1 MNSVI
6 FGKDSVFLH
15 ELSGKMKIYVF
26 LMRNSSWNNSTFVEN
41 FHSIGVEYRCG
52 IGSLYVCLW
61 LITKLLYNKNNTLS
75 GFGTAFALNKET
87 GLNLINK
94 QA

>member
-26 LMRNSSWNNSTFVEN
+26 LMRNSSWNNSTFVEIFYN
-41 FHSIGVEYRCG
+41 VSVEKQVEYYY
-52 IGSLYVCLW
+52 LYICSC
-61 LITKLLYNKNNTLS
+61 LITKLLYNKEYPLS
-75 GFGTAFALNKET
+75 CFGIAFALKWEI
-87 GLNLINK
+87 GLN
-94 QA
+94 

>member
-26 LMRNSSWNNSTFVEN
+26 LMRNSSWNNSTFVEIFYN
-41 FHSIGVEYRCG
+41 VSVESRTKG
-52 IGSLYVCLW
+52 ILYYIIV
-61 LITKLLYNKNNTLS
+61 
-75 GFGTAFALNKET
+75 
-87 GLNLINK
+87 
-94 QA
+94 

>member
-26 LMRNSSWNNSTFVEN
+26 LMRNSSWNNSTFVEIFYN
-41 FHSIGVEYRCG
+41 VSVEDECDG
-52 IGSLYVCLW
+52 DTLCVCL
-61 LITKLLYNKNNTLS
+61 
-75 GFGTAFALNKET
+75 
-87 GLNLINK
+87 
-94 QA
+94 

>member
-26 LMRNSSWNNSTFVEN
+26 LMRYSSWNNSTFVEIFYN
-41 FHSIGVEYRCG
+41 VRVESRWNITTY
-52 IGSLYVCLW
+52 IYVHV
-61 LITKLLYNKNNTLS
+61 
-75 GFGTAFALNKET
+75 
-87 GLNLINK
+87 
-94 QA
+94 

>member
-26 LMRNSSWNNSTFVEN
+26 LMRNSSWNNSTICGDFLQCEC
-41 FHSIGVEYRCG
+41 GKQVEYYY
-52 IGSLYVCLW
+52 LYICSC
-61 LITKLLYNKNNTLS
+61 LITKLLYNKEYPLS
-75 GFGTAFALNKET
+75 CFGIAFALKWEI
-87 GLNLINK
+87 GLN
-94 QA
+94 

>member
-26 LMRNSSWNNSTFVEN
+26 LMRNSSWNNSTFVEIFYN
-41 FHSIGVEYRCG
+41 VSVESRWNINKEYPLSCFG
-52 IGSLYVCLW
+52 I
-61 LITKLLYNKNNTLS
+61 
-75 GFGTAFALNKET
+75 AFALKWEI
-87 GLNLINK
+87 GLN
-94 QA
+94 

>member
-41 FHSIGVEYRCG
+41 FHSIHVEYRCG

-61 LITKLLYNKNNTLS
+61 LITKLLYNKEYPLS
-75 GFGTAFALNKET
+75 CFGIAFALKWEI
-87 GLNLINK
+87 GLN
-94 QA
+94 

>member
-26 LMRNSSWNNSTFVEN
+26 LMRNSSWNNSTFVEIFYN
-41 FHSIGVEYRCG
+41 ASVEDECDG
-52 IGSLYVCLW
+52 DTLCVCL
-61 LITKLLYNKNNTLS
+61 
-75 GFGTAFALNKET
+75 
-87 GLNLINK
+87 
-94 QA
+94 